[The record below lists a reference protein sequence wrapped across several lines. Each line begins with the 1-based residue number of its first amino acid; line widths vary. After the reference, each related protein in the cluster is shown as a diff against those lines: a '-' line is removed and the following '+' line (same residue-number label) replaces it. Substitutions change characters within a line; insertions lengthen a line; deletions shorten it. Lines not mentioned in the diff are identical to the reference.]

1 MAFLASAAVLFG
13 LTSGRFFLSGLLGAL
28 IYLALHLRQIYRLE
42 RWLQTGNELEPP
54 DAYGIWGEL
63 YHQLYRRGRRH
74 EERERRLR
82 ALLNRFQDSAAA
94 LPDAIV
100 ALTSKGE
107 IEWLNKA
114 ATRLLGL
121 RAPHDIGQSITNLVR
136 QPAFAVL
143 AEGRPSETPLQIPS
157 PVDDTAH
164 LLIRIVPYGRDE
176 RLLIARDVTQLHKL
190 EQVRRD
196 FVANVSHE
204 LRTPLTVVSGYL
216 ETLADI
222 KDQEWA
228 DSINAMRQQTAR
240 MQHIVEDLLL
250 LARLE
255 SDKENI
261 RDSQP
266 VAMPELIEDVLEE
279 ARELSRGQ
287 HVIESKVDPK
297 LLLCGHRNEL
307 YSAFSNLVF
316 NAVQYT
322 PAGGKIIVKWYADES
337 GMHFE
342 VADTGPGIAAHHIDR
357 LTERFYRVDSARSR
371 DLGGT
376 GLGLAIVKHVLT
388 RHDATLRIDSEPG
401 KGSRFICDF
410 PPGLTAR
417 GNATVAPA
425 RSHVQ
430 DRRRLP

>member
-1 MAFLASAAVLFG
+1 VALLVGAAVLLGFATG
-13 LTSGRFFLSGLLGAL
+13 WFFLSGFLAAL

-42 RWLQTGNELEPP
+42 KWLQAGNELEPP
-54 DAYGIWGEL
+54 DAYGIWGEV
-63 YHQLYRRGRRH
+63 YHQLYRRERRNH
-74 EERERRLR
+74 ERERRLR
-82 ALLNRFQDSAAA
+82 ALLNRFQDSATA
-94 LPDAIV
+94 LPDGVV
-100 ALTSKGE
+100 ALNRNGE

-114 ATRLLGL
+114 ATKLLGL

-136 QPAFAVL
+136 QPAFAAL
-143 AEGRPSETPLQIPS
+143 TQDSPSETPLHIPS
-157 PVDDTAH
+157 PVDSSAY
-164 LLIRIVPYGRDE
+164 LLIRIVPYGKDE

-190 EQVRRD
+190 EQIRRD

-222 KDQEWA
+222 ANQEWA
-228 DSINAMRQQTAR
+228 DSINAMRQQTVR

-250 LARLE
+250 LTRLE
-255 SDKENI
+255 SDREGVPDK
-261 RDSQP
+261 QP
-266 VAMPELIEDVLEE
+266 IAIQELIEDVLQE

-287 HVIESKVDPK
+287 HVIESEVDSN
-297 LLLCGHRNEL
+297 LLLSGRRSEL

-322 PAGGKIIVKWYADES
+322 PAGGRIIVKWYADES
-337 GMHFE
+337 GVHFE
-342 VADTGPGIAAHHIDR
+342 VADTGPGIAAHHVDR

-371 DLGGT
+371 ELGGT

-388 RHDATLRIDSEPG
+388 RHGATLRIDSALG

-410 PPGLTAR
+410 PANRTL
-417 GNATVAPA
+417 A
-425 RSHVQ
+425 RSAVTAG
-430 DRRRLP
+430 